1 MLRNRIIVIIILI
14 PVVVA
19 LTAFGDWV
27 FTIFMA
33 AILGFAGW
41 EFWRIFK
48 HEDFSP
54 SRFILIAG
62 TALIVISRHAWGE
75 QGSIFTLGMI
85 IMASMAF
92 HIVDYERGAPRSALD
107 FAITTAGVIYLGW
120 FGSYFIALR
129 DLPEGLWWTLLVLPA
144 VMFTDIG
151 GFIFGSWLGKHKM
164 SKRISPKKSWEGYV
178 GGILMAVVITAP
190 VGILWSIRSPAMT
203 FERGAWIALA
213 VAMFSPLGDFGES
226 MFKRQFGVKDS
237 GKIFASH
244 GGMLDRIDSWMWAAI
259 IGYYLIIFFLTK

>member
-1 MLRNRIIVIIILI
+1 MV
-14 PVVVA
+14 PAVVT
-19 LTAFGDWV
+19 LTAFGGWV

-33 AILGFAGW
+33 FILGFAAW

-48 HEDFSP
+48 QGDYSP
-54 SRFILIAG
+54 SRFLLIAG
-62 TALIVISRHAWGE
+62 TSLVVIARHAWGE
-75 QGSIFTLGMI
+75 QGSIFILSMV
-85 IMASMAF
+85 IMAAMAF
-92 HIVDYERGAPRSALD
+92 HIFDYERGAPKSASD

-120 FGSYFIALR
+120 FGSFFIALR

-164 SKRISPKKSWEGYV
+164 SRRISPKKSWEGYV
-178 GGILMAVVITAP
+178 GGILMAVAITAP
-190 VGILWSIRSPAMT
+190 VAILWSLRSPVMF
-203 FERGAWIALA
+203 FERGAWIAAA
-213 VAMFSPLGDFGES
+213 VAMLAPLGDFGES

-244 GGMLDRIDSWMWAAI
+244 GGMLDRIDSWLWAAI
-259 IGYYLIIFFLTK
+259 IGYYLVIFFWAK